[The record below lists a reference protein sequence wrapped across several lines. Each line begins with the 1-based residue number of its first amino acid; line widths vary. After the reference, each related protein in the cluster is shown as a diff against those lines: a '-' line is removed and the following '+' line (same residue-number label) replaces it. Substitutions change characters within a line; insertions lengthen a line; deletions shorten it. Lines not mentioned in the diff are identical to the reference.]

1 MAFLVKI
8 FTSKKKYFEGQVDL
22 LSVYTQAGQLGIL
35 TNHTPLVSIL
45 TIGPMHMKINKKTFY
60 YAVSKGVLTVKKNE
74 TVLLVDAIEK
84 SDEIDF
90 ARAKEALERAEKRL
104 STKTKDIDVLR
115 ARIALE
121 RAKNRLRVAKE
132 FNEPNTN

>member
-8 FTSKKKYFEGQVDL
+8 FTAKKKYFEGKVDL
-22 LSVYTQAGQLGIL
+22 LNVYTQAGQLGIL

-45 TIGPMHMKINKKTFY
+45 TIGPMHMKIGGKTVY

-84 SDEIDF
+84 SDEIDI
-90 ARAKEALERAEKRL
+90 ARAKEALARAEKRL
-104 STKTKDIDVLR
+104 QTQGKDIDLLR

-121 RAKNRLRVAKE
+121 RAKNRLRVA
-132 FNEPNTN
+132 NEHTEPSSN

>member
-45 TIGPMHMKINKKTFY
+45 TIGPMHMKINGKTSY

-84 SDEIDF
+84 SDEIDL

-104 STKTKDIDVLR
+104 STKSKDIDVLR

-121 RAKNRLRVAKE
+121 RAKNRLRVATE
-132 FNEPNTN
+132 FNEPNPN